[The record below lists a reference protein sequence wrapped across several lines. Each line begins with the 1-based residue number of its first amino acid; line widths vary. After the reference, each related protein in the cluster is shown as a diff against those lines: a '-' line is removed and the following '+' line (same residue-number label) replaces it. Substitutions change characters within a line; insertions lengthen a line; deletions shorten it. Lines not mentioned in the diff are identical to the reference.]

1 VTACSPSAGRVSP
14 WTWPA
19 RPGVRIQR
27 RHGGSG
33 GGRYAR
39 YRVGGHDTQLVL
51 AKNPSSWLEALD
63 LIDGDG
69 RTVVL
74 VVNAGTPDGTDP
86 NRLWDVPF
94 EQLRGR
100 KVYVSGERSA
110 DLAVRLRYADVT
122 CTVEPDALAALMAAG
137 RECVVI
143 ANYSAFVSLRL
154 QLRMSA

>member
-1 VTACSPSAGRVSP
+1 MAAAAAHA
-14 WTWPA
+14 W
-19 RPGVRIQR
+19 GVPIGAALAQM
-27 RHGGSG
+27 SFLQQVD
-33 GGRYAR
+33 GRYAR